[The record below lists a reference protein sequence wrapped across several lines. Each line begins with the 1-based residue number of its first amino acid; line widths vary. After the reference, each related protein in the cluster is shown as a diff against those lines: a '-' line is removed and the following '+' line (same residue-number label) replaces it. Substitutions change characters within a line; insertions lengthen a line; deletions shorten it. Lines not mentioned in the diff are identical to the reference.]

1 MGNCAHKQKSSAG
14 KTNKKYAETELITK
28 PIPTKYTLSQTQLV
42 YEAVLNAYIRKK
54 SIPECGT
61 VYMSRGGRSHI
72 SITLLPS
79 ELPELNETY
88 MSAAIKLLED
98 YFISIGVNHEVY
110 INPVVDSPEKIKL
123 YCHLTTFG

>member
-1 MGNCAHKQKSSAG
+1 MGNCPTKRKSSP
-14 KTNKKYAETELITK
+14 KKYAETELITK

-42 YEAVLNAYIRKK
+42 YEAALNAYIRKK

-98 YFISIGVNHEVY
+98 YFISIGVNHEIY
-110 INPVVDSPEKIKL
+110 INPSADDPINYKL